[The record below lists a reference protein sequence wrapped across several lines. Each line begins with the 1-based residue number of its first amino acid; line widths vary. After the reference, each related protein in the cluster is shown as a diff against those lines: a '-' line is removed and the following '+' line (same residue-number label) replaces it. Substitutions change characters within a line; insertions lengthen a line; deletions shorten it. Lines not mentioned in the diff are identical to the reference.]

1 MKKRKKAF
9 FANVILKLPIEKIT
23 SEFEN
28 KFRDRL
34 KHYDE
39 NPNIREVKEED
50 YETLVH
56 IYNRAYK
63 NLHEKILPI
72 NIDILR
78 DMKDDP
84 ESVILV
90 AEIDDNIA
98 GLIIIEFEGSENE
111 YEYVT
116 ITDWAVSPK
125 FRRKGIGTRLCI
137 AAWECF
143 KPKGVKEIR
152 CEVYV
157 NNPVAYNFIK
167 SMGFDKIRTDFY

>member
-1 MKKRKKAF
+1 
-9 FANVILKLPIEKIT
+9 VVLKLPIEKIT
-23 SEFEN
+23 SEFE
-28 KFRDRL
+28 KKLRDR
-34 KHYDE
+34 
-39 NPNIREVKEED
+39 IRPYSEVPKIRQVKEED
-50 YETLVH
+50 YESVVP

-63 NLHEKILPI
+63 NLHAKILPI
-72 NIDILR
+72 NLDIIR
-78 DMKDDP
+78 DMDEDS

-90 AEIDDNIA
+90 AEADDEIA
-98 GLIIIEFEGSENE
+98 GIIILEFEGQNDE

-137 AAWECF
+137 AAWDYFE
-143 KPKGVKEIR
+143 PKGVKEIR

-167 SMGFDKIRTDFY
+167 SMGFEEIRTDYY